1 MNQFRK
7 VLIFRLLSVVHK
19 RQSRQL
25 AANVAIAHL
34 HSDALVKPYGVAW
47 DFVHKLFCV
56 IK

>member
-25 AANVAIAHL
+25 AANIAVAHL
-34 HSDALVKPYGVAW
+34 HSDALVKPCGVAW
-47 DFVHKLFCV
+47 DSVPKLFFV